1 METALSPRQFA
12 QAIGVSESSVRRWA
26 DDGQIKMTRTAGG
39 HRRIPHAEAIRFV
52 RETSA
57 NVVRPDLLKLA
68 EPGHRR
74 DRPQAFAAQHDELL
88 TALEAGDAALVN
100 GLLTGMYA
108 SGVSVAEICDGPL
121 RYAMQSIGEKW
132 PSDKRCIFL
141 EHRATSICIDALQGL
156 RSRFG
161 SPKTGSPLAI
171 GGAPEGDPYML
182 PSLMATTVFAELG
195 FETVNLGPNTPLE
208 VLANSAMEMKADC
221 VWIALTSPLPKAA
234 VEQAVTGL
242 SQRLR
247 QQRVSIVLGGQSARR
262 YTLPA
267 EPNLQVFD
275 SMSEMAGF
283 GKALFA
289 KLPARR

>member
-52 RETSA
+52 RDTSA
-57 NVVRPDLLKLA
+57 NVVRPDLLQLA

-74 DRPQAFAAQHDELL
+74 GRPQAFAAQHEELL
-88 TALEAGDAALVN
+88 SALVAGN
-100 GLLTGMYA
+100 VDLVVGLLTGMYA
-108 SGVSVAEICDGPL
+108 SGVSAAEMCDGPL

-132 PSDKRCIFL
+132 PSDKRGIFL
-141 EHRATSICIDALQGL
+141 EHRATSICIDALHRL
-156 RSRFG
+156 RSRFRPPG
-161 SPKTGSPLAI
+161 TPSPLAI
-171 GGAPEGDPYML
+171 GGAPEKDPYVL
-182 PSLMATTVFAELG
+182 PALMATTVLADLG

-208 VLANSAMEMKADC
+208 VLTDSAVEMKADS

-234 VEQAVTGL
+234 VEQAVTKL
-242 SQRLR
+242 SKRLR
-247 QQRVSIVLGGQSARR
+247 RPRVPIVLGGRSARR
-262 YTLPA
+262 YTWPA
-267 EPNLQVFD
+267 DQHLHVFD

-283 GKALFA
+283 A
-289 KLPARR
+289 KSLVATLRTQR